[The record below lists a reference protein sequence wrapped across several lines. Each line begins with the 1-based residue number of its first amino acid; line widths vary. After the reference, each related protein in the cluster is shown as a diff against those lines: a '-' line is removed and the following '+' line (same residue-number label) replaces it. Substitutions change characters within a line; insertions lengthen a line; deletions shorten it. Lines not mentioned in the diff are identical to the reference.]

1 MDEIDTD
8 ITSLI
13 VNDVDKENTDYFCPI
28 CNVFLNPDESMQTSC
43 LHIFCKICLIQLR
56 QNSLSSCRC
65 PICRGITSETGQK
78 PLKDCN
84 LFAYN
89 ALSSVEIRCKNTE
102 CNNTFPLNELE
113 GHLKNCEYEMTDCP
127 YCDEKEIKRIDL
139 YKHMSENME
148 THFMRQFDLIMK
160 LQDEIKRIKR
170 SNSFF
175 D

>member
-1 MDEIDTD
+1 MDDID
-8 ITSLI
+8 INSLL
-13 VNDVDKENTDYFCPI
+13 VNESDKENNDYFCPI
-28 CNVFLNPDESMQTSC
+28 CGGFLNPDESIQTSC
-43 LHIFCKICLIQLR
+43 LHIFCKPCVIQIR

-65 PICRGITSETGQK
+65 PICRSITSESGQK

-89 ALSSVEIRCKNTE
+89 ALSLVQIRCKNSE
-102 CNNTFPLNELE
+102 CDKTFPLNELE
-113 GHLKNCEYEMTDCP
+113 GHLKECEYEMIDCP
-127 YCDEKEIKRIDL
+127 YCDEKEIKRINL
-139 YKHMSENME
+139 MKHMSDNMD
-148 THFMRQFDLIMK
+148 THFIKQFDLIMK